1 MLIPKQGAKTYGAL
15 HIDNYLTFV
24 GFCKFV
30 DNDEICSVDIFLD
43 NNKIDTIPCN
53 KSNQKIEEIY
63 EISGHCFEYD
73 LDEAY
78 CDKRHKIAFKSSR
91 DGAELFNSP
100 IGTMA
105 KDEETY
111 IIYKNLNLKINI
123 KKGYLNEF

>member
-1 MLIPKQGAKTYGAL
+1 MLIPKQGATTYGSL

-30 DNDEICSVDIFLD
+30 ENDDVCNIDIFLD
-43 NNKIDTIPCN
+43 NDKIDSIACDQ
-53 KSNQKIEEIY
+53 SNQKIEEIY

-78 CDKRHKIAFKSSR
+78 CDKRHKIAFKSSH
-91 DGAELFNSP
+91 DGVELFNSP

-105 KDEETY
+105 KDEEN
-111 IIYKNLNLKINI
+111 YKLYK
-123 KKGYLNEF
+123 EFRNKEKS